1 MDVLSEA
8 DCTDGVP
15 GNDDVVPDNL
25 DICVRDDNHGG
36 DTQIC
41 FVWNILINTFL
52 YYVLG
57 NHFAVCLLQKKKTKC
72 VIYLSATK

>member
-1 MDVLSEA
+1 MDVLSEE

-15 GNDDVVPDNL
+15 GNVDMVPDNL

-41 FVWNILINTFL
+41 FVCNFFMNIFL
-52 YYVLG
+52 NKMAFQSKVNGPPCQLMIG
-57 NHFAVCLLQKKKTKC
+57 LPSEQV
-72 VIYLSATK
+72 